1 MNGSSIRRYSQ
12 IVVGLALAITSWPAG
27 AQSQTLANRIDSIV
41 EDVRKARSIPGV
53 SVAVVHGRD
62 TIVLKGYGYANL
74 ENDVPAT
81 PQSVYQIASV
91 SKQFTAVG
99 ILKLVERGK
108 VSLDDRLTKYV
119 PDHVTNGRPVTIHHL
134 LTHTH
139 GMQDY
144 NRPETLDEWTRPLTH
159 TRFLE
164 LMKDQPFDFP
174 LGERYLYRNTGFY
187 FAGMIIEQMSGDG
200 RGSGGGGGS
209 ILGKPYGEALR
220 EMIFDPLGM
229 TSTSECGNTPLIKHR
244 AQGYALNNGEIE
256 HTMLL
261 DMTWPFAVGSLCS
274 SVIDLLKWQD
284 GLHGGRVLSPELYEQ
299 MITPA
304 TLNDGSKTEYGYGVG
319 ISDRQGHRVISHS
332 GGTVGYSS
340 FLSHYPDDRLTI
352 VILTNLQGDNMGAL
366 ELQIARVV
374 LGIPE
379 PQAAQGRPQ

>member
-1 MNGSSIRRYSQ
+1 MNGSSARRVSLF
-12 IVVGLALAITSWPAG
+12 VVGLALALALAITPGPAG
-27 AQSQTLANRIDSIV
+27 AQSQALANRIDSIV
-41 EDVRKARSIPGV
+41 EDVREANNIPGM
-53 SVAVVHGRD
+53 SVAVVLGGD

-81 PQSVYQIASV
+81 PESVYQLASV

-99 ILKLVERGK
+99 ILNLVERGK
-108 VSLDDRLTKYV
+108 VNLDDPLTKYV

-174 LGERYLYRNTGFY
+174 LGERYLYRNTGYY
-187 FAGMIIEQMSGDG
+187 FAGMIIEQMSGNP
-200 RGSGGGGGS
+200 RGSGGGDAS
-209 ILGKPYGEALR
+209 IIGKPYGEALR
-220 EMIFDPLGM
+220 EVFFDPLGM
-229 TSTSECGNTPLIKHR
+229 TSTSECGNAPLIKHR

-261 DMTWPFAVGSLCS
+261 DMSWPFAVGSLCS
-274 SVIDLLKWQD
+274 SVLDLLMWQD
-284 GLHGGRVLSPELYEQ
+284 GLHGGQVLSPELYEQ

-319 ISDRQGHRVISHS
+319 ISDRQGHRVISHG
-332 GGTVGYSS
+332 GGTVGYSTY
-340 FLSHYPDDRLTI
+340 LSHYPDDRLTI
-352 VILTNLQGDNMGAL
+352 VILTNLQGINVQAIEG
-366 ELQIARVV
+366 QIARAV
-374 LGIPE
+374 LGIRE
-379 PQAAQGRPQ
+379 PIS